1 MPRYVFKIIA
11 HADRPNKVLVGQ
23 LLPGYTHMVFSKKF
37 SEVSMGAWGKLWTL
51 CPEEIDWASVTHLEI
66 MYDELPYR
74 DLVHPTG
81 IWTYNIEFDDGHR
94 AGQGNRDYFEYM
106 ARDKWEI
113 RVAREDE
120 YDLRRKVFNY
130 LAYPDILGLQ
140 KTRALHWVSKFDM
153 DSSSESD

>member
-81 IWTYNIEFDDGHR
+81 IWTYNIEFDDGTITLLC
-94 AGQGNRDYFEYM
+94 
-106 ARDKWEI
+106 EI
-113 RVAREDE
+113 LKSKELNSE
-120 YDLRRKVFNY
+120 LHF
-130 LAYPDILGLQ
+130 
-140 KTRALHWVSKFDM
+140 TRQSLNLF
-153 DSSSESD
+153 